1 MPIVADLHIHSRFSY
16 ACSKEMAVERLAW
29 WAKRKGISLLGT
41 GDFTHP
47 IYLTHLKQTLEPA
60 EKGLFRLRA
69 GERDVR
75 FMLTVEVTNIFRH
88 DGRLRKTHT
97 LIFAPSFSIVERLNS
112 RLADHGKLAMDG
124 RPTLTCSAR
133 DLLRIVKDTAP
144 ECEVIPA
151 HVWTPWFSVLGSLS
165 GFDSLAECYGD
176 EVRYIRA
183 VETGLS
189 SDPAMNWRLSALD
202 GIALI
207 SNSDAHSPRK
217 LAREANVLDCALSY
231 TGVLDA
237 LLSRDPTRFL
247 YTIEFFP
254 EEGKYHLDGHRQ
266 CQVRFVPAETRHVN
280 SLCPVCSKPLTVGV
294 LHRVT
299 ALADRAAGYIPAN
312 PIPAKYVI
320 PLEEIIAAALGQKP
334 NTKRVTAAYNALLE
348 QYGTEL
354 GILLDV
360 DEEELARATPPR
372 ILAGILKTRRGEVQ
386 ITPGYDGEYGTLALF
401 DDEVGSRHPSL
412 TAPGSRVR

>member
-1 MPIVADLHIHSRFSY
+1 MRIVADLHIHSRFSY
-16 ACSKEMAVERLAW
+16 ACSKEMEVERLAW

-47 IYLTHLKQTLEPA
+47 IYLTHLKQTLAPA
-60 EKGLFRLRA
+60 EEGLFRLRA

-97 LIFAPSFSIVERLNS
+97 LIFVPSFSVVERLNTQ
-112 RLADHGKLAMDG
+112 LADHGKLALDG
-124 RPTLTCSAR
+124 RPTLRCSAR
-133 DLLRIVKDTAP
+133 DLLKMVKETAP

-176 EVRYIRA
+176 DVKYIRA

-217 LAREANVLDCALSY
+217 LAREANVLNCDLSY
-231 TGVLDA
+231 SGVLNA

-247 YTIEFFP
+247 HTLEFFP

-266 CQVRFVPAETRHVN
+266 CQVRLSPAETRHVN
-280 SLCPVCSKPLTVGV
+280 HLCPVCGKPLTVGV

-299 ALADRAAGYIPAN
+299 ALADRAAGYIPTN

-354 GILLDV
+354 GILLDK
-360 DEEELARATPPR
+360 DEEELAQATPPR
-372 ILAGILKTRRGEVQ
+372 ILAGILRARRGEVQ
-386 ITPGYDGEYGTLALF
+386 ITPGYDGAYGTLALF
-401 DDEVGSRHPSL
+401 DDEVGSGQPRP
-412 TAPGSRVR
+412 AARDPRVR

>member
-1 MPIVADLHIHSRFSY
+1 MHIVADLHIHSRFSY
-16 ACSKEMAVERLAW
+16 ACSKDMEVERLAW

-47 IYLTHLKQTLEPA
+47 IYLTHLKQKLDPA
-60 EKGLFRLRA
+60 EEGLFHLRA
-69 GERDVR
+69 GEHDVR

-88 DGRLRKTHT
+88 EGRLRKTHT
-97 LIFAPSFSIVERLNS
+97 LIFAPSFAIVERLNTGLTS
-112 RLADHGKLAMDG
+112 HGKLALDG

-133 DLLRIVKDTAP
+133 DLLKIVKDTAP
-144 ECEVIPA
+144 ECEVVPA

-165 GFDSLAECYGD
+165 GFDSLAECYGED
-176 EVRYIRA
+176 VRHIRA

-189 SDPAMNWRLSALD
+189 SDPAMNWRLSSLD
-202 GIALI
+202 AISLI

-217 LAREANVLDCALSY
+217 LAREANVLNCELSY

-237 LLSRDPTRFL
+237 LMSRDPIRFL

-266 CQVRFVPAETRHVN
+266 CQIRFAPAETRQVN
-280 SLCPVCSKPLTVGV
+280 GLCPVCGKKLTVGV

-299 ALADRAAGYIPAN
+299 ALSDRAPGYTPAN
-312 PIPAKYVI
+312 PIPAKCLL

-334 NTKRVTAAYNALLE
+334 GTKRVTAAYDALLE
-348 QYGTEL
+348 QYGAEL

-372 ILAGILKTRRGEVQ
+372 ILAGILKARRGEVQ
-386 ITPGYDGEYGTLALF
+386 ITPGYDGEYGKIALF
-401 DDEVGSRHPSL
+401 DD
-412 TAPGSRVR
+412 